1 MDANALG
8 RMRVRIHSY
17 ILSDAFASLSAF
29 TKISR
34 ILCVRIRIPD
44 RILTPVISA
53 IHLCDYRWRQGEKGF
68 LFFLFGKTEIVFFI
82 ILKSDIKMANS
93 LIGFKNY
100 HLDFYMAIMLEP
112 EMLLLHSLSNISS
125 LMKAL
130 RTEPSVWN

>member
-44 RILTPVISA
+44 RILIPVLYYEIEAQSP
-53 IHLCDYRWRQGEKGF
+53 
-68 LFFLFGKTEIVFFI
+68 EIVRLVLWVRVVTTFFE
-82 ILKSDIKMANS
+82 
-93 LIGFKNY
+93 
-100 HLDFYMAIMLEP
+100 AIDTTNV
-112 EMLLLHSLSNISS
+112 S
-125 LMKAL
+125 
-130 RTEPSVWN
+130 